1 VLQKGEGNKKSC
13 QCIKMDP
20 QFNSQLFFFWRP
32 KPLLRDSAERHRP
45 SLSRERSLMNNLAS
59 YGSDTESD
67 SEEPVS
73 VIPPKQHLVAT
84 VNLITN
90 QSDLFEP
97 GTKSQSGQKDH
108 DGDIPMTDS
117 AKGGDDDFVSA
128 ALQDLQ
134 NFAEG
139 IDSDTD
145 MDVSSTTPDP
155 IVLDSEAQDTSI
167 VADPITDEKES
178 TTTKALESGS
188 FSSPPPVEL
197 TPEQQLVFD
206 AFLRDIDAIPLTTQ
220 DQSRPPAS
228 HPNSNDTANHGLDEL
243 EWQKTQSVQSIYSRM
258 HQLSLLLSPTIDLKE
273 IESRLIE
280 FAIRILDWEQGG
292 MKPEYFM
299 GEARAQAVAQQEA
312 AKRSLKN
319 NGQSEQED
327 NEDEDTHQEE
337 DLPLPPYTGVVGEM
351 LEYMYKVEQS
361 ATPSGW
367 KIVWEPKD
375 NSYGFRH
382 LATVCINAFFERRQ
396 WRGRTKLLALL
407 TWSLEPWVHWHPTS
421 C

>member
-1 VLQKGEGNKKSC
+1 
-13 QCIKMDP
+13 
-20 QFNSQLFFFWRP
+20 
-32 KPLLRDSAERHRP
+32 
-45 SLSRERSLMNNLAS
+45 MNNLVS

-84 VNLITN
+84 TNLITN
-90 QSDLFEP
+90 QSTLYEP
-97 GTKSQSGQKDH
+97 GTKNQSGRKDH
-108 DGDIPMTDS
+108 DGDIPMTDP
-117 AKGGDDDFVSA
+117 AKDGDDDFVSA

-145 MDVSSTTPDP
+145 MDMDASPTAPDP
-155 IVLDSEAQDTSI
+155 IVLDSEPQDTGI
-167 VADPITDEKES
+167 VADPTADGKES
-178 TTTKALESGS
+178 RTTKALESGS
-188 FSSPPPVEL
+188 FSPPPPVEL

-220 DQSRPPAS
+220 DQSRPPVAR
-228 HPNSNDTANHGLDEL
+228 PNSNDTVDHGLDEL
-243 EWQKTQSVQSIYSRM
+243 EWQKTQPVQSIYSRM
-258 HQLSLLLSPTIDLKE
+258 HQLSLLPSPTIDQKD

-312 AKRSLKN
+312 TKRSLN
-319 NGQSEQED
+319 NGQSEQD
-327 NEDEDTHQEE
+327 DDEDEDTHQDE
-337 DLPLPPYTGVVGEM
+337 DLPLPPYAGVVGEM
-351 LEYMYKVEQS
+351 LEYMYNVEQS
-361 ATPSGW
+361 AAPSGW
-367 KIVWEPKD
+367 KTVWEPKD

-382 LATVCINAFFERRQ
+382 LVTATFSDTYPSTDVIDRLSSQAS
-396 WRGRTKLLALL
+396 TTAAKL
-407 TWSLEPWVHWHPTS
+407 
-421 C
+421 

>member
-1 VLQKGEGNKKSC
+1 
-13 QCIKMDP
+13 
-20 QFNSQLFFFWRP
+20 
-32 KPLLRDSAERHRP
+32 
-45 SLSRERSLMNNLAS
+45 MNNLVS

-84 VNLITN
+84 TNLITN
-90 QSDLFEP
+90 QSALYEP
-97 GTKSQSGQKDH
+97 GTKNQSGQKDH

-134 NFAEG
+134 SFAEG

-145 MDVSSTTPDP
+145 MDASPTAPDP
-155 IVLDSEAQDTSI
+155 IVLDSESQDTSI
-167 VADPITDEKES
+167 MADPTTDGKES
-178 TTTKALESGS
+178 MTTKALEAGS
-188 FSSPPPVEL
+188 VSPPPPVEL

-220 DQSRPPAS
+220 DQSRPPVS
-228 HPNSNDTANHGLDEL
+228 HPNSNDTVDRGLDEL
-243 EWQKTQSVQSIYSRM
+243 EWQKTQPVQSIYSRM
-258 HQLSLLLSPTIDLKE
+258 HQLSLLPSPTIDLKD

-299 GEARAQAVAQQEA
+299 GDVRAQAVAQQEA
-312 AKRSLKN
+312 AKKGLKN
-319 NGQSEQED
+319 NGHSEQD
-327 NEDEDTHQEE
+327 DDEDEDTHQE
-337 DLPLPPYTGVVGEM
+337 DLPPYAGVVGEM
-351 LEYMYKVEQS
+351 LEYMYNVERS
-361 ATPSGW
+361 AAPSGW
-367 KIVWEPKD
+367 KTVWEPKD

-382 LATVCINAFFERRQ
+382 LATVCINAFLNSDNGDDGPNY
-396 WRGRTKLLALL
+396 WLY
-407 TWSLEPWVHWHPTS
+407 
-421 C
+421 